1 MKYSIFGCI
10 SKDYDFCVIFT
21 NTIKV
26 KTNIQYLVILLAF
39 LGLAIQTKAS
49 SGEPLYPRMER
60 SNNEIISL
68 LNSNPNLCNVYAEN
82 INASIKAKNIPY
94 NKTIKAN
101 NISWIITNHNTW
113 MTGKEIKA
121 KYGITHLYNGNRNKT
136 THQIDMSSYELIDE
150 AETYGV
156 FDCEGSGVVVWIKQR
171 CLNPEKEGVI
181 EYEAPTENA
190 NKTQTPVTTPCPTCP
205 CPTCPTVP
213 VTTPTFDCPPGYI
226 KIGWPIFKP
235 CTVDHNAQYASS
247 SSYSNNNSS
256 YSYSNNVDNYS
267 YSNNVSCNHGN
278 NCSCGGRV
286 NRPFNG
292 GYYGGNNYY
301 SGNSSSSSTSTSATC
316 NCVKIVDHMEWMCVS
331 ATDVAKIMN
340 VLKTETKEDDGNWCT
355 QNPNKCF
362 LIQLLGMVHIG
373 FEWVQDSNG
382 NWTETPSNNPGG
394 PGGPNPTGGTGGPG
408 GPGPRK

>member
-1 MKYSIFGCI
+1 MKYSLFGCI
-10 SKDYDFCVIFT
+10 SKDYDFRVIFT

-26 KTNIQYLVILLAF
+26 KTKIQFIVMFALLN
-39 LGLAIQTKAS
+39 GLANPNQSKAQ
-49 SGEPLYPRMER
+49 GHNGLPLYPRMER
-60 SNNEIISL
+60 SDAQIMSIFNNDPSL
-68 LNSNPNLCNVYAEN
+68 SSVNAEN
-82 INASIKAKNIPY
+82 INATVKAKNIPY
-94 NKTIKAN
+94 NKNIKGD
-101 NISWIITNHNTW
+101 NITWIVQSHNTW
-113 MTGKEIKA
+113 MKGSAIKA
-121 KYGITHLYNGNRNKT
+121 KYGITRLYNGFKHKVT
-136 THQIDMSSYELIDE
+136 GLIDMSSEELIDDDE
-150 AETYGV
+150 IYGV
-156 FDCEGSGVVVWIKQR
+156 FDCEGAGIVVWTKQR
-171 CLNPEKEGVI
+171 CLNPQLEVVTVSQGK
-181 EYEAPTENA
+181 APAPN
-190 NKTQTPVTTPCPTCP
+190 TTPCPTCP
-205 CPTCPTVP
+205 CPTCPTTP
-213 VTTPTFDCPPGYI
+213 VTTPEFVCPDGYI

-247 SSYSNNNSS
+247 SNYSNNNSS

-278 NCSCGGRV
+278 NCNCGGRV

-292 GYYGGNNYY
+292 GYYGGNNNY
-301 SGNSSSSSTSTSATC
+301 SSHSSSSSTSTSATC

-394 PGGPNPTGGTGGPG
+394 PGGPNPTGGTGGPK
-408 GPGPRK
+408 GPQPRK